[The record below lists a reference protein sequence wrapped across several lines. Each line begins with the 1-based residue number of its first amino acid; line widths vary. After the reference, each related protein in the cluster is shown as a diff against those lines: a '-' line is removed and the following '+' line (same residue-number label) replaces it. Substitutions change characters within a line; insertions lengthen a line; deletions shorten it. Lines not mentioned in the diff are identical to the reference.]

1 MIKAVALSLVLA
13 LSGCSAVGSWVAGEA
28 AGAAADAVTGNEDKS
43 GISVDTEVVAGDK
56 EQKVQAGTSNDSQV
70 KLDDVEVQGTL
81 NTSSKTTGKE
91 NNVDASSASSVE
103 LNEGVA
109 FWQAGLFGIVL
120 LLAGLSAPQ
129 FKVIRKEK
137 LNG

>member
-1 MIKAVALSLVLA
+1 MIKALALSLVLV
-13 LSGCSAVGSWVAGEA
+13 LSGCSTVGSWVAGETV
-28 AGAAADAVTGNEDKS
+28 DAVTGKDDS

-70 KLDDVEVQGTL
+70 KLDDVEVEGTL

-91 NNVDASSASSVE
+91 NNVDASNASSVE
-103 LNEGVA
+103 LNDGVE
-109 FWQAGLFGIVL
+109 FWQAGVFGILL
-120 LLAGLSAPQ
+120 LLAGLFAPQ